1 MKIIDCSSEHQV
13 SVEQKFLVT
22 AQHCIKHE
30 KIENKTKEEILPKL
44 KDLLLIMPDK
54 EITNG
59 KSKELATFE
68 KNL

>member
-1 MKIIDCSSEHQV
+1 M
-13 SVEQKFLVT
+13 EQKFLVT

-59 KSKELATFE
+59 KSKELAKFE
-68 KNL
+68 KNI